1 LGNRTALVAIV
12 LAIGPTV
19 LADTEMTNGRWALA
33 PEACDGERFTRP
45 ETPLLVDFMTLRWFS
60 FNCQVV
66 SSYKVRQTRF
76 LQAKCSSEGR
86 VTEIPVMLE
95 ARGERLRVGW
105 NREPIREMQRC
116 QGFGWSR

>member
-1 LGNRTALVAIV
+1 VF
-12 LAIGPTV
+12 AIGSAGLT
-19 LADTEMTNGRWALA
+19 DTEMTNGRWALV

-60 FNCQVV
+60 FNCEVV

-76 LQAKCSSEGR
+76 LQAKCNSEGR

-116 QGFGWSR
+116 QGFGWTR